1 MTSALATALRTNG
14 YIKAEKPISICER
27 KPSEEKI
34 SVDDFVAQITTIFLP
49 HLPAEMSDRDFSG
62 LENSVKAAAIK
73 FKRGKIK

>member
-1 MTSALATALRTNG
+1 MTSVLATALRTNG

-62 LENSVKAAAIK
+62 LEKSVKAVAIK
-73 FKRGKIK
+73 FKRENVK

>member
-34 SVDDFVAQITTIFLP
+34 SVDDFVAQITAIFLP
-49 HLPAEMSDRDFSG
+49 HLPSEISDRDFFG
-62 LENSVKAAAIK
+62 LEKSVKAAAIK

>member
-14 YIKAEKPISICER
+14 YIKAEKPYISER

-49 HLPAEMSDRDFSG
+49 HLTAEISDRDFSG

-73 FKRGKIK
+73 FKKGKIK